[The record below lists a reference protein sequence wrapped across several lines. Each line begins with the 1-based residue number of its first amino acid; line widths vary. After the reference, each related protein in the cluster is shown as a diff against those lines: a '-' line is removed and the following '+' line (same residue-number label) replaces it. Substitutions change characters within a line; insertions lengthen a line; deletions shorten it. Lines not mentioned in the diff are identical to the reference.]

1 MNLDVEFTY
10 PDLLVQQQHLVAGS
24 IQPEQQIF
32 ILLLEKINYIVG
44 TYAQVF
50 LSTTRKELS
59 RPFAQFE
66 RMSFKQMTDMLIYED
81 KLHYFDVSYIQQF
94 LLYLLNWDA
103 LQGSQCKES
112 IIDLLKEA
120 QDYEPVPTGFP
131 LPSLHLHSVSQTV
144 VVVTN
149 FSNVNCVSY
158 EVMMTLKYALSQLLC
173 LSLLTFQ
180 YIGWTN
186 IDGVCQINWK
196 TFPNNFEKIVHKLSC
211 LPSTAALT
219 ITNYFVDLYQITANC
234 NIENMRILLDG
245 SPLLYPD
252 IDGKMLYVAS

>member
-1 MNLDVEFTY
+1 MFV
-10 PDLLVQQQHLVAGS
+10 
-24 IQPEQQIF
+24 
-32 ILLLEKINYIVG
+32 LLLEKINYIVD
-44 TYAQVF
+44 TFAQMF
-50 LSTTRKELS
+50 LSASRKELS

-66 RMSFKQMTDMLIYED
+66 GMSFKQMTDMLIYED
-81 KLHYFDVSYIQQF
+81 KLHCFDVSYIQQF
-94 LLYLLNWDA
+94 LLHLLNWDA
-103 LQGSQCKES
+103 LQGSQFKES
-112 IIDLLKEA
+112 IINLLKEA

-131 LPSLHLHSVSQTV
+131 LPSLQLHSVSQTV

-149 FSNVNCVSY
+149 FSNVYCVSY

-186 IDGVCQINWK
+186 IEGVCQINWK
-196 TFPNNFEKIVHKLSC
+196 TFPDNCEKIVCKLSC

-219 ITNYFVDLYQITANC
+219 ITNYFVELYQITVNC
-234 NIENMRILLDG
+234 NIESMQILLDG

-252 IDGKMLYVAS
+252 IDGKVL